1 MKGLKHPKKVDPYPK
16 IGDNQME
23 AIDTLAKIFS
33 QQVKDKISPCKITM
47 SPPRVESSTPHINKT
62 SQRYINHI
70 CIAREAVN
78 KPQPPN

>member
-33 QQVKDKISPCKITM
+33 QQVQEKINPYKTTIL
-47 SPPRVESSTPHINKT
+47 PLRVEVSTP
-62 SQRYINHI
+62 
-70 CIAREAVN
+70 
-78 KPQPPN
+78 P